1 MRRPPNSRSW
11 YARGSRVTGSVGRPA
26 WPPGLAKTRKVIELA
41 KLGDTVALRLC
52 LDRIVAPRR
61 DMQVDFVLPPLNS
74 ASDASRAMAAITAAV
89 ACGELTPTDAAEMSG
104 VIVAF
109 VKALEA
115 SEIEPRERVLE
126 EGLTQNAK

>member
-1 MRRPPNSRSW
+1 
-11 YARGSRVTGSVGRPA
+11 
-26 WPPGLAKTRKVIELA
+26 
-41 KLGDTVALRLC
+41 
-52 LDRIVAPRR
+52 
-61 DMQVDFVLPPLNS
+61 MQVDFVLPPLNS

-109 VKALEA
+109 GKALEA
-115 SEIEPRERVLE
+115 SEIERRERVLD